1 MPIYEF
7 RCLQCGH
14 VFEIIHFKKNEQTEM
29 KCPECGGRQIER
41 VISKL
46 GIVSTKTGSIRST
59 FKSCSSGT
67 CGSLE
72 IPGPEK

>member
-1 MPIYEF
+1 MNLDVF
-7 RCLQCGH
+7 SVGMCLRL
-14 VFEIIHFKKNEQTEM
+14 FTLKKNEQTEM